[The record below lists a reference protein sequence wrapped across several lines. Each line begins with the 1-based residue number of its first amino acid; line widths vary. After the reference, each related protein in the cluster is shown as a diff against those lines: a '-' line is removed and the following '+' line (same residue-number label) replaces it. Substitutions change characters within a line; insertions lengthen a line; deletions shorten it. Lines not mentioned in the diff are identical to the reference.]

1 MDKIDL
7 EKYLEK
13 LESFER
19 TLSRDEDV
27 DDKFIEGVEEVLQSL
42 SMDAM
47 RHMGKDYTSPKNT
60 QPELGVLTTLRCNIK
75 KFDPTAII
83 PTYSKEGDAGMDL
96 TITSIIDETPHD
108 ITYGFG
114 IGFEVPKGF
123 VGLVFPRSSIR
134 KMDLLLTN
142 SVGVIDS
149 GYRGELQA
157 TFKVVKV
164 ANATLTDNE
173 IKSKVI
179 QAIDTYFSIN
189 NWDFGESFYYT
200 ELSAYIHQQLANT
213 IASIVIVPQK
223 AESVFGNLFQVKAES
238 NELFLS
244 TASVSDVVIVR
255 NLTDTNL
262 RISSNSTN

>member
-149 GYRGELQA
+149 GYRGEIQA
-157 TFKVVKV
+157 TFKKTESGNKNYYKV
-164 ANATLTDNE
+164 
-173 IKSKVI
+173 
-179 QAIDTYFSIN
+179 
-189 NWDFGESFYYT
+189 GER
-200 ELSAYIHQQLANT
+200 AAQIM
-213 IASIVIVPQK
+213 IVPYPNIQFI
-223 AESVFGNLFQVKAES
+223 EVDELNTTERGVGGFG
-238 NELFLS
+238 S
-244 TASVSDVVIVR
+244 TGK
-255 NLTDTNL
+255 
-262 RISSNSTN
+262 